1 MVQFITAEQI
11 IPAFTR
17 RPNDTT
23 QPWSASIYV
32 TNLDLV
38 SIVHHFTRSIRSS
51 SNATGDG
58 KQKDFGSKTN
68 ETNYQKDVCGHIVTT
83 YILPSLMHLIAY
95 ILGFFYFRINENE
108 QLYALMEKVF
118 LAVNQKFKKDSQ
130 DKVIRT
136 LKQFEIA
143 LHFSQKIK
151 FIIVTIFRIFII
163 MGVLWVVFA
172 MSIHILFKATFGLK
186 KAIFEPL
193 WASTFVSENLN
204 TNRNKKH
211 SLIFF

>member
-1 MVQFITAEQI
+1 M
-11 IPAFTR
+11 
-17 RPNDTT
+17 
-23 QPWSASIYV
+23 

-136 LKQFEIA
+136 LK
-143 LHFSQKIK
+143 
-151 FIIVTIFRIFII
+151 
-163 MGVLWVVFA
+163 
-172 MSIHILFKATFGLK
+172 
-186 KAIFEPL
+186 
-193 WASTFVSENLN
+193 
-204 TNRNKKH
+204 
-211 SLIFF
+211 